1 MNQNT
6 EVKIYTYLTI
16 NGTTKKVGVVDPPA
30 NQGAHITTLIDV
42 LADGGL
48 RTRNVVEHTGTTSSG
63 QSSDNHASQQG
74 GISVDLL
81 EANKEDLVDLLEA
94 NKEESSGPSGGQQGG
109 GGCLIA
115 TAAFGS
121 ELSPEVQYLRN
132 FRDHYIFSTMAGS
145 NFMNVFNTWYYSFSP
160 YVADYERQQ
169 PWFQESVRILI
180 YPLLGALSI
189 SEKAYSLFPG
199 EAGAIIAGLVASSI
213 IGMVYVSPL
222 LLAVEKVKKAKFNY
236 RIAIC
241 LVVAVVAS
249 VIFSLVIHNQTVI
262 MFTTSLLVLTT
273 IAISSIFFVRICVN
287 FVLLTRQKITKF
299 QTR

>member
-1 MNQNT
+1 M
-6 EVKIYTYLTI
+6 
-16 NGTTKKVGVVDPPA
+16 
-30 NQGAHITTLIDV
+30 

-48 RTRNVVEHTGTTSSG
+48 RTRNVVEHTRDHKFRSK
-63 QSSDNHASQQG
+63 SQIIMQ
-74 GISVDLL
+74 
-81 EANKEDLVDLLEA
+81 ANKEDLVDLLEI
-94 NKEESSGPSGGQQGG
+94 NKEDLVDLLGDQQGGSGGPSGDQQGG

-115 TAAFGS
+115 HGHFGS

-199 EAGAIIAGLVASSI
+199 ESGAIIAGLVASSI

-222 LLAVEKVKKAKFNY
+222 LLAVEKVKKVKFNY

-241 LVVAVVAS
+241 LVVAVVTS
-249 VIFSLVIHNQTVI
+249 VIFSLIIHNQTAI

-273 IAISSIFFVRICVN
+273 IAISSIFFVRICVI